1 MWVLPG
7 AGVLLLL
14 AVGLRTSS
22 GEPGPVRSDHRSL
35 TAWKKT
41 ATPQA
46 RRGKGEVGEG
56 AVQAQVFPKKK
67 LLGQEFLFEIL
78 EFWSSCFQAHLL
90 TLHSEQPLSR
100 KNNQVKVT

>member
-7 AGVLLLL
+7 AGVLLLLL

-22 GEPGPVRSDHRSL
+22 GEPGPVRPDHRSL
-35 TAWKKT
+35 TAGKKT

-56 AVQAQVFPKKK
+56 AVQAQVFPKK
-67 LLGQEFLFEIL
+67 LLGQEFLFQIL

-90 TLHSEQPLSR
+90 TLHSEQPPSR